1 LQQRSAPPV
10 QSPSSAEELAAT
22 LAESQGSV
30 RVQGSGT
37 KSSWAADAEPGLLVS
52 SARLDRVVEHNAA
65 DLTAVLEAGVPLAQA
80 QQAFREA
87 GQMLAL
93 DPPDPGGATIGGIL
107 AAGDSGPLRAR
118 YGGPRDLVL
127 GMRIALADGTIVKS
141 GSNVIKNVAGYDLA
155 KLFTG
160 SFGTLGAILSVSVR
174 LHPLPP
180 RTATALGRTRD
191 PGALARG
198 ASAQTHARLEQL
210 GLDVAW
216 AGGDGTVLARFGGA
230 AARAQAQAA
239 HRLLA
244 EAGLAAELVE
254 DDDALW
260 QAQRDGQR
268 SPNGLVARVSG
279 VQTDL
284 EDLVRVAE
292 RHGAG
297 LVGRAGLGLCWLR
310 LDEGDADAL
319 IAELR
324 ARYLTTVLDH
334 PADLTADRE
343 PAPQQ
348 GVAALAGRVKELF
361 DPDGKLV

>member
-1 LQQRSAPPV
+1 LQRSAPPV

-22 LAESQGSV
+22 LADAEPSL

-37 KSSWAADAEPGLLVS
+37 KSSWAARADPGLLLS
-52 SARLDRVVEHNAA
+52 TARLDRVLEHNAA

-93 DPPDPGGATIGGIL
+93 DPPDPGGATIGGVL

-180 RTATALGRTRD
+180 QTVTALGRTRD
-191 PGALARG
+191 AGALARA
-198 ASAQTHARLEQL
+198 ASVLAHARLEQL

-216 AGGDGTVLARFGGA
+216 AGDGGAVLARFGGA

-239 HRLLA
+239 HRMLL
-244 EAGLAAELVE
+244 EAGLDGELVE

-268 SPNGLVARVSG
+268 SSAGLVARVSG

-284 EDLVRVAE
+284 EELVRVAE
-292 RHGAG
+292 GHGAG

-324 ARYLTTVLDH
+324 ARYLMVVLDH
-334 PADLTADRE
+334 PGDLTADRVPE
-343 PAPQQ
+343 PQQ
-348 GVAALAGRVKELF
+348 GVAALAGRVKQLF